1 MSNPH
6 TWGPD
11 ESLTDV
17 LTALGY
23 EHTFSDGS
31 LHGVHTIKRDGVE
44 VYSSTRSNAYELCV
58 LWLLRTRQ
66 VRLTSGLER
75 SVNWYR
81 RFGLSAEVDA
91 ALAAA
96 REGVNA

>member
-1 MSNPH
+1 MSEPH

-23 EHTFSDGS
+23 KRRIAPSDVRVS
-31 LHGVHTIKRDGVE
+31 RVADGVE

-75 SVNWYR
+75 AVHGYR
-81 RFGLSAEVDA
+81 RYGLSAEVDE
-91 ALAAA
+91 ALKGE
-96 REGVNA
+96 RETGT